1 MKLSPLILSLIV
13 LLIGCTNIHEN
24 KNRTK
29 DRKYRNYDFTIIISV
44 EKSENDFDYIINRHY
59 FVTDKSNKIL
69 LHEDKLLEQTFYE
82 YKTNKENN
90 NTDKIAVETKRF
102 QLDNQQLDK
111 LYLLT
116 AKLFSVDSLNL
127 VNDTTRYDYNYD
139 GYYAEIT
146 LSKLN
151 TTYKIR
157 LNGVSEKSILEDYK
171 NLLSNIENMK
181 VESYHKSIEKK
192 KTKDD

>member
-1 MKLSPLILSLIV
+1 MRLRPLILSLIF
-13 LLIGCTNIHEN
+13 LIGCTNTNDNTISRKE
-24 KNRTK
+24 K
-29 DRKYRNYDFTIIISV
+29 KYRDYDFTILISV
-44 EKSENDFDYIINRHY
+44 EKSENDIDYIINRHY
-59 FVTDKSNKIL
+59 FVADKSNKIL
-69 LHEDKLLEQTFYE
+69 FHEDKLLEQTFYE
-82 YKTNKENN
+82 YKINKENN

-116 AKLFSVDSLNL
+116 AKLFSVDTLNL
-127 VNDTTRYDYNYD
+127 VNDTTKRDYNYD
-139 GYYAEIT
+139 GYHAEIT

-151 TTYKIR
+151 ATYKIR
-157 LNGVSEKSILEDYK
+157 INGLSEKYILENYK

-192 KTKDD
+192 